1 MVDPAIY
8 DEEEELSA
16 SSIVEDDD
24 ITKPDD
30 NSSDD
35 EFTADSHRTNGF
47 ADFIRLGFGPLQEPV
62 QRTKIAQLFLD
73 GLGKPAADA
82 VTVTAAHKNLRSSPN
97 ARARFVSFRIH
108 EKAMEEKLGGVSTA
122 RFAWYGGSRDEIRQI
137 LSFGFSRCTGGNGQQ
152 RTHGVG
158 VHLSSAAFPT
168 DCMEAAIP
176 DQDGTKHLLFCRVL
190 LGRMEAVP
198 AGSTQS
204 APSSVEFDNGV
215 DDVANPRR
223 FVVWSSFMNSHI
235 FPAVVLSF
243 KDRDNVLRE
252 ASLGCSIARRPRS
265 PWMSFPALLG
275 VLSQVLD
282 QHTNSMVSKSYDDFM
297 QRRVT
302 REQMIRK
309 LRQIVGDGL
318 LASIIKSHQKELT
331 IRSTQLNWV

>member
-1 MVDPAIY
+1 
-8 DEEEELSA
+8 
-16 SSIVEDDD
+16 
-24 ITKPDD
+24 
-30 NSSDD
+30 
-35 EFTADSHRTNGF
+35 
-47 ADFIRLGFGPLQEPV
+47 
-62 QRTKIAQLFLD
+62 
-73 GLGKPAADA
+73 
-82 VTVTAAHKNLRSSPN
+82 
-97 ARARFVSFRIH
+97 
-108 EKAMEEKLGGVSTA
+108 
-122 RFAWYGGSRDEIRQI
+122 
-137 LSFGFSRCTGGNGQQ
+137 
-152 RTHGVG
+152 
-158 VHLSSAAFPT
+158 
-168 DCMEAAIP
+168 MEAAIP